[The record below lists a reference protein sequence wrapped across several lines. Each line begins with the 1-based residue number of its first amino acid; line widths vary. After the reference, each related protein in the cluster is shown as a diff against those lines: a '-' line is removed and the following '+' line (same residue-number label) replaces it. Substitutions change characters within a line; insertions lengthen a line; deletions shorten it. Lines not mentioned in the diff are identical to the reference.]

1 MSYINKYSIMSI
13 LFGLGSATM
22 SGFILQN
29 NKDNIKKKEFVIGN
43 SFLLAIYLIALGT
56 YLFTNGYMITS
67 DIHAKFNLVLVILL
81 FVVLGMFG
89 GAIKGYN
96 DLKTPATTTTGIV
109 NPQPTN

>member
-13 LFGLGSATM
+13 IFGLGSATM
-22 SGFILQN
+22 SGFILHN
-29 NKDNIKKKEFVIGN
+29 NKNNIKKKEFVIGN

-56 YLFTNGYMITS
+56 HLFTGGYPFES
-67 DIHAKFNLVLVILL
+67 DNHKKFNISLVILL